1 MLINKTSNPVKM
13 SANGR
18 KKAGV
23 RPLGAVRQPIQPSYE
38 RTTRLTNF
46 SSIPNKN
53 SNQSYEIQGSAMQ
66 VPPPK
71 EEKEREEVKII
82 KPVVK
87 SGKSDSGSS
96 TKSQEKENVV
106 DKKELTEAKV
116 SIFDVL
122 LSHRVGGNRKC
133 QYYRGT

>member
-1 MLINKTSNPVKM
+1 M
-13 SANGR
+13 SATGR
-18 KKAGV
+18 NKKGGV
-23 RPLGAVRQPIQPSYE
+23 RPLGAVRQPIQQSYDA

-53 SNQSYEIQGSAMQ
+53 MNQNYGIQGSAMQ

-71 EEKEREEVKII
+71 EEKEKEEVRVI
-82 KPVVK
+82 KPVIK

-106 DKKELTEAKV
+106 EKKELSEAKV
-116 SIFDVL
+116 CILIYL
-122 LSHRVGGNRKC
+122 LIL
-133 QYYRGT
+133 Y